1 MQEADREGGMRGWL
15 WGCWG
20 LEFSR
25 EWEDEEQRCC

>member
-1 MQEADREGGMRGWL
+1 MQEADQGGMRGWL